1 MPATKKRNN
10 RTPSSAPKSSS
21 RAASWLVAV
30 VLLVVVG
37 AGVGLFLKSL
47 QRETPGSS
55 PASALAAGTKTA
67 GSAVPAPS
75 TNEVAQA
82 VMVTVELDYG
92 GKPPSIKEALAE
104 VERRYEPEDGRGRT
118 FAILDAYGETSPSG
132 KLHMSMHVSMEKPGV
147 GSLIFRRTGEVLW
160 KSRIVPGK
168 TPPVGEKSMTILM
181 EDGTGR
187 TVQLDGARGAARALD
202 VPLRDSNM
210 LVRDVWAD
218 GQVRE
223 FTFIYSVCGCPVKV
237 KVQRTGETSQR
248 TTELPVMFP
257 DDPAALAV
265 IQQLMGWPTGG

>member
-1 MPATKKRNN
+1 MPATKKRNH

-21 RAASWLVAV
+21 RAASWILAV
-30 VLLVVVG
+30 VLLVVAG
-37 AGVGLFLKSL
+37 AGVGMFLNSR
-47 QRETPGSS
+47 QRETPASS

-67 GSAVPAPS
+67 ASAVAPS

-92 GKPPSIKEALAE
+92 GKPPGIKEALAE

-118 FAILDAYGETSPSG
+118 FAILDAYGEPTPGG

-168 TPPVGEKSMTILM
+168 TAPVGEKSMTILM

-210 LVRDVWAD
+210 LVRDVWPD